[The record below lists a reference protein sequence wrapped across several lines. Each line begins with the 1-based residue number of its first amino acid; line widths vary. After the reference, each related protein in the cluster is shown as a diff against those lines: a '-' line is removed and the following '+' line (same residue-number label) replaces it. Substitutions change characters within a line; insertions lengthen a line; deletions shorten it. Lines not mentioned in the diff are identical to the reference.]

1 MYRSFLSWRY
11 LVARRTNLIGIVGIL
26 VGVGALILILSIMT
40 GFLEASRKTVR
51 GSLSDVIVAPVLGE
65 GWLGAPPPEEPE
77 PLLAAL
83 RGRPEVVSATP
94 HLNWF
99 GLITLPGREGAR
111 IERRFAS
118 SQALKT
124 GVQIVGIDIRT
135 HERIR
140 NAITAAALF
149 TRGVIWRPPAVQDEL
164 TTTELLAALGEAPD
178 ERPSV
183 GALVRNPLLPFD
195 RPPGYAPRGL
205 ERPRILLGEQLFAS
219 LGLSRG
225 AEVQLGTAVPN
236 PATGEWGY
244 NNATFVVAGTF
255 RTGENEMDLGRV
267 YVERTELADFIGGSQ
282 RFHEVLVKLTD
293 YGRHGRAFSAALRT
307 ELDDAG
313 LIRGGP
319 YADTEV
325 RTWEEYRGNLIG
337 AIENE
342 RVLMMIML
350 SLVLLVAGFTV
361 FAILSMMVTEK
372 RRDIGI
378 LCAIGATPKGVLDLF
393 LFIAFWDALIGATLG
408 TILGVWGAIKIDAI
422 EQRISQVIGKQIFNR
437 EVYLFDHIPSIV
449 EPLWVAA
456 IVLGAFTCALA
467 FAAIPAL
474 RAARMDP
481 LTALRYE

>member
-1 MYRSFLSWRY
+1 LYRSFLSWRY
-11 LVARRTNLIGIVGIL
+11 LVARRTNLIGISGIL

-40 GFLEASRKTVR
+40 GFLQQSRDVVR

-65 GWLGAPPPEEPE
+65 GWQGTPPPEEPE

-83 RGRPEVVSATP
+83 RARPEVESASA
-94 HLNWF
+94 HLIWF
-99 GLITLPGREGAR
+99 GLITLPGRDGEM

-118 SQALKT
+118 SQLMKS
-124 GVQIVGIDIRT
+124 GVQIVGVDIRT
-135 HERIR
+135 QERLVHALASATLLARGIR
-140 NAITAAALF
+140 
-149 TRGVIWRPPAVQDEL
+149 RPPTPVQDEL
-164 TTTELLAALGEAPD
+164 TTTEFLDGLTRE
-178 ERPSV
+178 PSQYSG
-183 GALVRNPLLPFD
+183 GALVRNALLPFAA
-195 RPPGYAPRGL
+195 PPGPPRRGL
-205 ERPRILLGEQLFAS
+205 ERPRVILGEQLFGS

-225 AEVQLGTAVPN
+225 AEIKLATMVRD
-236 PATGEWGY
+236 PATGEWAFNDRDY
-244 NNATFVVAGTF
+244 VVAGTF
-255 RTGENEMDLGRV
+255 RSRDNEMDLGRV
-267 YVERTELADFIGGSQ
+267 YLERSELSDLLGGTQ
-282 RFHEVLVKLTD
+282 RYSEVLVRLKNYPRDGKRLSET
-293 YGRHGRAFSAALRT
+293 LRV
-307 ELDDAG
+307 ELEGQG
-313 LIRGGP
+313 LIRGGMM
-319 YADTEV
+319 AVTEV
-325 RTWEEYRGNLIG
+325 RTWEEFRGNLLG

-393 LFIAFWDALIGATLG
+393 LMIAFWDALIGATFG
-408 TILGVWGAIKIDAI
+408 AILGVWGAIKIDII
-422 EQRISQVIGKQIFNR
+422 EQKLSALIGQQIFNR
-437 EVYLFDHIPSIV
+437 EVYLFDHIPSVV